1 MSIFEP
7 FCSPPSSDKPA
18 KLSKWLSGLLGS
30 KFFDPCVKHAGIK
43 KSERN
48 YYCLHCQHSNIC
60 QHCLPAHHGHELL
73 QVRRYVYHDVVRV
86 QDVEKHLDCKA
97 IQTYIINGANVVFLN
112 DRPQTKPMKTA
123 SRACETCS
131 RSLQDH
137 YRFCSLSCKITA
149 LACNK
154 AAAPVGRVLKRKSLV
169 AVRQES
175 DDSVEAPRTP
185 SNLSGDDDG
194 HKPLKRNRNDQEVD
208 QWQGP
213 KRVVAKRQRS
223 SPKPFSKQGT
233 CSTLPLWVRH
243 PSSPSRRK
251 SNVPCRAPAC

>member
-1 MSIFEP
+1 
-7 FCSPPSSDKPA
+7 
-18 KLSKWLSGLLGS
+18 LLGS

-48 YYCLHCQHSNIC
+48 YYCLHCRHSNIC
-60 QHCLPAHHGHELL
+60 QHCLPAHHTHELL

-86 QDVEKHLDCKA
+86 QDVEKHLDCKS

-112 DRPQTKPMKTA
+112 DRPQTKPIKTA
-123 SRACETCS
+123 SKACETCS

-154 AAAPVGRVLKRKSLV
+154 AAGPVGRVLKRKPV
-169 AVRQES
+169 AAVRAES
-175 DDSVEAPRTP
+175 EDGVEAPRTP
-185 SNLSGDDDG
+185 SNLSGDDDEHDE

-208 QWQGP
+208 QWRGP
-213 KRVVAKRQRS
+213 EGVVAKKPRS
-223 SPKPFSKQGT
+223 SPKQHMVLDA
-233 CSTLPLWVRH
+233 CNTLPFWARH

-251 SNVPCRAPAC
+251 NTIPCRAPVC